1 MPDVK
6 QMISAVAA
14 ENGIR
19 IELGDPLF
27 ALVTMNRMVLEES
40 AQMFHDHTEKLFTAF
55 ELDVQKA
62 EKRAG
67 IMLAQMVRASEQEMR
82 QGLQNDI
89 RVAGLQ
95 SLEYVHAVNEAHK
108 RPAIIRWAAA
118 GLIAGA
124 ALFAAGVWFA
134 PCFH

>member
-6 QMISAVAA
+6 QMISEVAA

-19 IELGDPLF
+19 IEPGDPLF
-27 ALVTMNRMVLEES
+27 ALVTLNRSVLEES
-40 AQMFHDHTEKLFTAF
+40 GQRFHDHTEKLLAAF
-55 ELDVQKA
+55 DVSVQKV

-67 IMLAQMVRASEQEMR
+67 IMLAQMVKESADKMR
-82 QGLQNDI
+82 E
-89 RVAGLQ
+89 GLQ
-95 SLEYVHAVNEAHK
+95 SDIRFAGPKSLEFVHAVNEANR

>member
-6 QMISAVAA
+6 QMISEVAA

-19 IELGDPLF
+19 IEPGDPLF
-27 ALVTMNRMVLEES
+27 ALVTLNRSVLEES
-40 AQMFHDHTEKLFTAF
+40 GQRFHDHTEKLLAAF
-55 ELDVQKA
+55 DVSVQKV

-67 IMLAQMVRASEQEMR
+67 IMLAQMVKESADKMR
-82 QGLQNDI
+82 E
-89 RVAGLQ
+89 GLQ
-95 SLEYVHAVNEAHK
+95 SDIRFAGAKSLEFVHAANEAN
-108 RPAIIRWAAA
+108 RRTAIIRWAAA